1 MLRKFE
7 AFNVE
12 PKPKDIKDVK
22 KDASFIYL
30 LRNKCSILCI
40 DPSFIY
46 FLKGCCCFLSFSF
59 VVCVNFCEIFDR
71 ISYLGLSYIFVLFVS
86 CGKSK
91 THFCHSN
98 FSLNMVPFLSSIL
111 CLYECMCFFFL
122 RNWDTNIYLGI
133 VPQIPKGQC

>member
-1 MLRKFE
+1 MLQKFE

-30 LRNKCSILCI
+30 LRNKCSILCF

-71 ISYLGLSYIFVLFVS
+71 ISYLGLSYICVLFVS

-98 FSLNMVPFLSSIL
+98 FPLIEFHSCPRF
-111 CLYECMCFFFL
+111 CLYVSMFFFFL

-133 VPQIPKGQC
+133 FPQIQKGQC